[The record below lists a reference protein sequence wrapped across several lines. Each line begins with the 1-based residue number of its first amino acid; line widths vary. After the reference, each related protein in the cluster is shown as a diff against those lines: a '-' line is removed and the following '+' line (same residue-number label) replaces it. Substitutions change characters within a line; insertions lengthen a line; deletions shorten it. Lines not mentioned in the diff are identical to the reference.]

1 MSKGTTDLRKFDM
14 AGAILPTFEEVIRSK
29 DWVFFGGDNLWP
41 VHSVDYYNYSALN
54 RACIN
59 AKRDAVIG
67 KQMLVNGVNAN
78 NIMFNSTETMY
89 DVYKKVAMDYVI
101 HNGFGVNTILNK
113 GGDGL
118 GSIYHIDFV
127 KLRSGKCNE
136 YDYIKEYYY
145 SADWRDTRRHV
156 PIELKAF
163 NLEDRDNPSQVYYY
177 FQYSPNQKYY
187 PLNDWIG
194 ARTSVEIDIEI
205 KNFHLNNLQ
214 NSFVGSFLIS
224 LNQGVPGEE
233 EREMMYRHLVDAYT
247 STNNAGKLIL
257 TFSDSK
263 ENEPSVVPL
272 TQNGS
277 DGWYAQI
284 AEMVQ
289 QNILVGHRITKPD
302 LLGIKTAGQ
311 LGSKQEIIEGYEHF
325 LQTNII
331 PIQQHLINEF
341 QKLYYLKF
349 KTEGNIEIIQNEL
362 FLNKD
367 ITTITTD
374 NASSIISK

>member
-1 MSKGTTDLRKFDM
+1 MSLTQLKQMDM
-14 AGAILPTFEEVIRSK
+14 AAAILPTFEEVIKNK
-29 DWVFFGGDNLWP
+29 DWVFFGGDNLWAQ
-41 VHSVDYYNYSALN
+41 HSVDYYNYSALN

-67 KQMLVNGVNAN
+67 KEMLINGKSAN
-78 NIMFNSTETMY
+78 EVMFNSTETIY

-101 HNGFGVNTILNK
+101 HNGFSLNTILNK
-113 GGDGL
+113 GGDGI
-118 GSIYHIDFV
+118 GSIYHMDFT
-127 KLRSGKCNE
+127 KIRSGKCNE
-136 YDYIKEYYY
+136 YDYIKDYYY
-145 SADWRDTRRHV
+145 SADWRNTRLHAPVR
-156 PIELKAF
+156 LSAF
-163 NLEDRDNPSQVYYY
+163 DLNDAENPSQVYYY

-194 ARTSVEIDIEI
+194 ARTCVEIDIEI

-214 NSFVGSFLIS
+214 NSFVGSHLIS

-233 EREMMYRHLVDAYT
+233 EREMIYRHIVDAYT
-247 STNNAGKLIL
+247 STNNAGKVIM

-263 ENEPSVVPL
+263 ENEPTVIPL

-277 DGWYAQI
+277 DVWYSQI

-289 QNILVGHRITKPD
+289 SVILTSHRITKPD

-311 LGSKQEIIEGYEHF
+311 LGTKQEIIEGYEHF
-325 LQTNII
+325 IQTNIV
-331 PIQQHLINEF
+331 PIQQHLITQFE
-341 QKLYYLKF
+341 KLCFMMF
-349 KTEGNIEIIQNEL
+349 KTPVKIEIVQNEL
-362 FLNKD
+362 FVNKD

-374 NASSIISK
+374 GSSSISE